1 MVVKGIGEKY
11 LDKTGMTAEDISKE
25 ISYYIG
31 ENVNTI
37 NILSAGWDVMF
48 GDYAVIRAGRNRLWI
63 VSKGKVEPD
72 NGWVNERGLY

>member
-1 MVVKGIGEKY
+1 MIIKGIGEKY
-11 LDKTGMTAEDISKE
+11 LDKTGMTAEEISKE
-25 ISYYIG
+25 ISYCIG

-37 NILSAGWDVMF
+37 NILSAGWDAMF